1 MAGRVV
7 LLEDDEGLRNV
18 LVRALRKAG
27 FDVRATASPQTVET
41 WLRRGEA
48 DLLLADVLLD
58 GENFIARLP
67 QVMRLQKDLPVILMS
82 AQSTA
87 RTAIGA
93 ERERV
98 FDYLPKPFDLNHMIE
113 RVEAALAPLKLKQAE
128 SSDSFGL
135 VGRSAAMQ
143 ESFRGLGRAVRSRSH
158 VLLLGESGVGK
169 QLAAEI
175 ILSERGY
182 APDKVQRLTRTHGAQ
197 RVFDQVQ
204 AGGCF
209 IALRLDTW
217 SDDSLAALLDG
228 LDCSARSEIIATA
241 RRADFAPALAMR
253 LGECRIDLPPL
264 RERAEDI
271 PEIVDSFA
279 RQYSSDQ
286 GVRGAGFSDA
296 ALKRLEQHAWPG
308 NISELKNVVARAV
321 LESGRDQIGREQVEI
336 LLDSSPIEVVTPGG
350 DVFDQAAAA
359 ALAAGDT
366 RQSSLDALDRALIRA
381 ALDSCAGNKSRAADK
396 LGMNRNT
403 LARRLSDLGLDAD

>member
-27 FDVRATASPQTVET
+27 YDVRATASPQTVET

-58 GENFIARLP
+58 GENFISRLP

-113 RVEAALAPLKLKQAE
+113 RVEAALAPLNLKQ
-128 SSDSFGL
+128 SDTGDSFGMI
-135 VGRSAAMQ
+135 GRSQAMQ
-143 ESFRGLGRAVRSRSH
+143 ESFRGLGRAVRNRTH
-158 VLLLGESGVGK
+158 VLIVGESGVGK
-169 QLAAEI
+169 QLAADMI
-175 ILSERGY
+175 ASERGY
-182 APDKVQRLTRTHGAQ
+182 ARDQIQRLTRTHGPQ
-197 RVFDQVQ
+197 RIFDEVR
-204 AGGCF
+204 AGGGF

-217 SDDSLAALLDG
+217 SEDSLAALLDG
-228 LDCSARSEIIATA
+228 LDCAAQCEIIATA
-241 RRADFAPALAMR
+241 RRTDFAPALALR

-264 RERAEDI
+264 RERTQDI
-271 PEIVDSFA
+271 PEIVSGFA
-279 RQYSSDQ
+279 RQYTGDQ
-286 GVRGAGFSDA
+286 GLRSAGFSEA
-296 ALKRLEQHAWPG
+296 ALARLQQHSWPG
-308 NISELKNVVARAV
+308 NIAELKSVVARAL
-321 LESGRDQIGREQVEI
+321 LEAGRDQINREQVEH
-336 LLDSSPIEVVTPGG
+336 LLQDTPAGSADADC
-350 DVFDQAAAA
+350 DVFDRAAAV
-359 ALAAGDT
+359 ALAGGDT
-366 RQSSLDALDRALIRA
+366 RQSSLDALDRALIQA
-381 ALDSCAGNKSRAADK
+381 ALDRSGGNKSRAADK

-403 LARRLSDLGLDAD
+403 LARRLSDLGLDDD